1 MKKLSNKVVLIIESN
16 SSIGHKTALFAAQ
29 EGATVICTARQ
40 QFKAEVILAEI
51 LKNGGTGLAITHN
64 PSSLSSWKKLI
75 TTITRT
81 YGTIDVMVNNA
92 GISSPKLILDTTAA
106 DWFSIQANEI
116 NSIVYGLEAVL
127 PIMLKNGGGSI
138 VHVASILGYQGENVS
153 PYNAAQER
161 IRSLIQRTS
170 IDFAVNNVRINSICP
185 NTIETPL
192 IEFAFPEKST
202 HYRKSVPF
210 ASFGKPENIA
220 NSIIYLACDESSFI
234 TGAELVIDIDS
245 TII

>member
-170 IDFAVNNVRINSICP
+170 IDFAVNNIRINSICP

-192 IEFAFPEKST
+192 IEFAFPEKIT